1 VKLCAARQPVH
12 CYNGFAI
19 SCGYQQQPRERV
31 LKQIVEFLESFII
44 VGLVLAGITGISY
57 NLFRADGWIA
67 VALGKLVDAEV
78 QYPLIAIPVT
88 LGAIVMFRL
97 WSRDRVI
104 HGKTSKLPNLVLYA
118 LVIAGAYYVG
128 RYAITGGL

>member
-1 VKLCAARQPVH
+1 
-12 CYNGFAI
+12 
-19 SCGYQQQPRERV
+19 
-31 LKQIVEFLESFII
+31 LKQIVEFLESFVI
-44 VGLVLAGITGISY
+44 VGLVIAGIAGISY
-57 NLFRADGWIA
+57 NMFRDDGWIA
-67 VALGKLVDAEV
+67 KGLGSVWNFEV

-88 LGAIVMFRL
+88 IGAIVMFRL

-104 HGKTSKLPNLVLYA
+104 HGKTSKLPNLILYA

>member
-1 VKLCAARQPVH
+1 M
-12 CYNGFAI
+12 
-19 SCGYQQQPRERV
+19 
-31 LKQIVEFLESFII
+31 KQIVEFLESFVI

-57 NLFRADGWIA
+57 NLFRDEGWIEA
-67 VALGKLVDAEV
+67 TLGNIWHFNI

-88 LGAIVMFRL
+88 IGAVVMFRL

-118 LVIAGAYYVG
+118 LVIAGAYYIG
-128 RYAITGGL
+128 RYTITGSL